1 MTHFSTKNFNFQ
13 KRIAES
19 ASFFVGQN
27 SPIGTSNIIPSNLK
41 FDLVAFKTLK
51 TLQVYGLDVANI
63 TNMGTLRQT
72 IQQLAWHNTTST
84 RINEFLLCDCVH
96 KEDPNEDNV
105 WPNLENINLSDN
117 KLSAIDVS
125 IRLASNL
132 RTLDLDQNHIKTIEN
147 LSGLPYLQT
156 LSLCENQIT
165 QCVNLHLEL
174 GGNLM
179 HLNLSQNNLRTL
191 EGFRKLFTLVKLDV
205 SCNAVD
211 SIDEVDHVASLPCL
225 EELILTGNPIAG
237 TVDYRSRV
245 LARFNDRNDEIY
257 LDNEKGS
264 AQEID
269 TALALAALRQSET
282 LSALMKQNRISP
294 NKTVFDNAC
303 DKLAST
309 STNSSE
315 S

>member
-1 MTHFSTKNFNFQ
+1 MSCHCFYFQ

-19 ASFFVGQN
+19 ASFFVNQN
-27 SPIGTSNIIPSNLK
+27 SPIGTSNIIPSDLK
-41 FDLVAFKTLK
+41 FDLVAFKNLK

-72 IQQLAWHNTTST
+72 IQQMAWHNTSSM

-96 KEDPNEDNV
+96 KEDPHEDNV
-105 WPNLENINLSDN
+105 WPHLENINLSDN
-117 KLSAIDVS
+117 KITIIDTS
-125 IRLASNL
+125 IRLVPNL
-132 RTLDLDQNHIKTIEN
+132 RTLALDQNQIKTIQN

-156 LSLCENQIT
+156 LSLCENQIS

-179 HLNLSQNNLRTL
+179 HLNLSQNNLRSL

-205 SCNAVD
+205 SCNAIE
-211 SIDEVDHVASLPCL
+211 SIDEVDYVANLPCL

-245 LARFNDRNDEIY
+245 LARFNDRINEIY

-264 AQEID
+264 AHEID

-282 LSALMKQNRISP
+282 LSALMKQSQISL
-294 NKTVFDNAC
+294 NNTLGIANSAT
-303 DKLAST
+303 ST
-309 STNSSE
+309 STINSKNS
-315 S
+315 